1 MSRTKSDDAG
11 MQQKEHGS
19 TVDPHPPGEKKF
31 PTGKLLKSKHL
42 AAYQPD
48 FARVILTEPAYSV
61 SGAKEALDAA
71 LKGGR
76 N

>member
-11 MQQKEHGS
+11 MQQKEQGS
-19 TVDPHPPGEKKF
+19 TMDPHPGEKKF